1 MMYFHLILRWQ
12 NRSFQYRKIEKE
24 VQLADSGYGQGQ
36 ILVNPLHM
44 ACMYSAFCNE
54 GNMIKPYLTYKEDA
68 MPDVWIKEAFT
79 KDVAQTVLEDT
90 KEVINNSHGTGY
102 AAHRTDIILA
112 GKRELQKSKHQKM
125 IQRGLNWDGFLFLQR
140 TRIWSVLL

>member
-1 MMYFHLILRWQ
+1 MAKSQFS
-12 NRSFQYRKIEKE
+12 NTEKIEKE

-90 KEVINNSHGTGY
+90 KEVVLTMQH
-102 AAHRTDIILA
+102 AERILHWLE
-112 GKRELQKSKHQKM
+112 KQELQKSKRQKK
-125 IQRGLNWDGFLFLQR
+125 IQQERNWDGFLFLQR
-140 TRIWSVLL
+140 MKIWIVLL

>member
-1 MMYFHLILRWQ
+1 MESSLTKLGFNDVLPFDIKMAQSQFS
-12 NRSFQYRKIEKE
+12 NTEKIEKE

-68 MPDVWIKEAFT
+68 MPDVWIKEAFY
-79 KDVAQTVLEDT
+79 
-90 KEVINNSHGTGY
+90 KECGANCFGGYERSH
-102 AAHRTDIILA
+102 
-112 GKRELQKSKHQKM
+112 KQFSW
-125 IQRGLNWDGFLFLQR
+125 NWLCS
-140 TRIWSVLL
+140 T

>member
-1 MMYFHLILRWQ
+1 MAKSQFS
-12 NRSFQYRKIEKE
+12 NTEKIEKE

-79 KDVAQTVLEDT
+79 KDVAQTGMVFCFYNGQEYGASYYDRQ
-90 KEVINNSHGTGY
+90 HG
-102 AAHRTDIILA
+102 RRR
-112 GKRELQKSKHQKM
+112 KRKRWKRLCCQK
-125 IQRGLNWDGFLFLQR
+125 R
-140 TRIWSVLL
+140 